1 MPPDSFRADV
11 LPNLFMHH
19 AGVLADGR
27 STVRMR
33 PVRLNAAIAVLFIIG
48 SSCFVLG
55 SIPAYV
61 GTVGVVTDALTY
73 VIGSIF
79 FTAASFLQ
87 LMQAQTP
94 SMTGGDGGQLN
105 TPESVVMWRTLPHD
119 RSWLAAITQFP
130 GTILFN
136 VSTLAALARN
146 ASVQQQ
152 DQHVWRPDVFGST
165 LFIVSSVFGLLAV
178 GGSSSARRRLLPW
191 WIAWLNMIGS
201 ILFMAAALAGYV
213 LPSSGEVL
221 NIRVDLAGTLLGA
234 LCFLIGAALMFPAWS
249 SQARPG
255 RAPRPSVPKEST

>member
-1 MPPDSFRADV
+1 
-11 LPNLFMHH
+11 
-19 AGVLADGR
+19 
-27 STVRMR
+27 MR
-33 PVRLNAAIAVLFIIG
+33 PVRLNAAIAGLFIVG

-55 SIPAYV
+55 SVPAYADAV
-61 GTVGVVTDALTY
+61 GGVGDALTY

-79 FTAASFLQ
+79 FTVASFLQ
-87 LMQAQTP
+87 LLQAQTP
-94 SMTGGDGGQLN
+94 SMTGGGEGQRNVPAPL
-105 TPESVVMWRTLPHD
+105 VMWRRLPHD
-119 RSWLAAITQFP
+119 PSWLAAITQFP

-165 LFIVSSVFGLLAV
+165 LFIVSSVIGVLAL
-178 GGSSSARRRLLPW
+178 GGGRTARRRSLPL

-234 LCFLIGAALMFPAWS
+234 LCFLLGAALLFPAWNS
-249 SQARPG
+249 SARPR
-255 RAPRPSVPKEST
+255 RARTARPSVPKATKESA